1 MIVQRSTVD
10 QRSTVTR
17 LVAAVERRGL
27 TIFGRIDHAAHA
39 RRVNIDML
47 PLEVVMFG
55 DPSAGTPLMLTDPR
69 VGIDLPLRLLV
80 WADGAPQ
87 SLVGYHDP
95 RELATRYELDPH
107 RETLDRMAN
116 LLAALA
122 AEAAGDQ

>member
-1 MIVQRSTVD
+1 
-10 QRSTVTR
+10 VTR

-80 WADGAPQ
+80 WADGTPQ

-122 AEAAGDQ
+122 AEAAGDQRVSPVPG